1 MPNAIATKQTYRAI
15 KAHGYNPDGSGQP
28 PKYKDADD
36 LQAAIDDYYN
46 WCASNEQA
54 ASVAGLAYHLGY
66 SDRGSIYDL
75 GAHPRYSHVIK
86 RAKLMI
92 ESNNVSGLMDGKGWG
107 PGRIFILK
115 NHHGYRD
122 EKHIQQ
128 TTRSLSDGPELVSE
142 ITRLLRETKLIP
154 QDVVVEADD
163 NQEPGV
169 INMDNTV
176 KSIGYDDE

>member
-1 MPNAIATKQTYRAI
+1 MSTALAKYIDAPLPQPINKGGRPAKYQTAEE
-15 KAHGYNPDGSGQP
+15 
-28 PKYKDADD
+28 
-36 LQAAIDDYYN
+36 LQAQVDDYYI
-46 WCASNEQA
+46 WCAELGQVAN
-54 ASVAGLAYHLGY
+54 VAGLAKHLGY
-66 SDRGSIYDL
+66 SDRASVYDL
-75 GAHPRYSHVIK
+75 EAHPKFSHVIK
-86 RAKLMI
+86 YARLAI
-92 ESNNVSGLMDGKGWG
+92 ESNLVSGLCSGKGWG

>member
-1 MPNAIATKQTYRAI
+1 MQTEETISAPAKHYNKTPANTPKYETAEALQLQVDDYQEWCAEHKQTAT
-15 KAHGYNPDGSGQP
+15 
-28 PKYKDADD
+28 
-36 LQAAIDDYYN
+36 
-46 WCASNEQA
+46 
-54 ASVAGLAYHLGY
+54 VAGLAYHLGY
-66 SDRGSIYDL
+66 QDRASIYDL
-75 GAHPRYSHVIK
+75 ESHPRYSHVIK
-86 RAKLMI
+86 RARLMI
-92 ESNNVSGLMDGKGWG
+92 EGNLAAGLCDGKGWG

-122 EKHIQQ
+122 EKHIEQ